1 MIVSD
6 EQQRDSDQHAYVSV
20 LPPVP
25 FPSRPFNYFMRCVLT
40 GGSPKAELEADV
52 GAAGSLGGT
61 PGRWPGGVRGQVRE
75 GHVQELIRVLGLS
88 PARHSEHSPSKEEGQ
103 EIGSF
108 L

>member
-6 EQQRDSDQHAYVSV
+6 EQQRDSDQHAHVSV

-25 FPSRPFNYFMRCVLT
+25 FPSRPFNYFMRCVLA

-52 GAAGSLGGT
+52 GAAGSLD
-61 PGRWPGGVRGQVRE
+61 GRWPGGVRGQVRE
-75 GHVQELIRVLGLS
+75 GHVQELIRVSGLS
-88 PARHSEHSPSKEEGQ
+88 PAWHSKHRPSKDEGR
-103 EIGSF
+103 EVGSF